1 MPRKNISLKN
11 GAKHVWAEV
20 EDDRL
25 VCGINGCPLKRG
37 HHGLCAIDIG
47 RRLRRRSAAGAAA
60 GAEEVNAAHIL
71 APQQVVHN
79 QIVGHQVV
87 HNQIVQQVVKPPPID
102 THPVAKAIL
111 LLSSSPG
118 TYPES
123 SPPEFIEA
131 NQVNTFPQVHSEADK
146 IRDIFS
152 SMGPDDMMLVYATPT
167 IDQECIV
174 TVEDLVSLS
183 DSDLNDMANR
193 FGMPLGHRQRFIN
206 YLKKLRQT
214 NSA

>member
-1 MPRKNISLKN
+1 MLRKNINFKN
-11 GAKHVWAEV
+11 GAQHVWAEV
-20 EDDRL
+20 VDDRL

-37 HHGLCAIDIG
+37 HPGLCAIDIG
-47 RRLRRRSAAGAAA
+47 RRLRRRSDAGAAA
-60 GAEEVNAAHIL
+60 GANEVNAAHIL

-79 QIVGHQVV
+79 QIAGQQVV
-87 HNQIVQQVVKPPPID
+87 QNQTVHKAVKPPPID
-102 THPVAKAIL
+102 THPVAEAIL
-111 LLSSSPG
+111 LLSSSPDANH
-118 TYPES
+118 ES

-152 SMGPDDMMLVYATPT
+152 SMGPNGMMLVYATPT

-174 TVEDLVSLS
+174 TVEDLLSLS
-183 DSDLNDMANR
+183 DSDLNDIANR

-206 YLKKLRQT
+206 YLKMLRQT
-214 NSA
+214 K